1 MSQFQSLWSKMYLR
15 WSQDSSLE
23 EKAEKKAA
31 EVFRR
36 NKEARTNVIKLR
48 KQVVDMM
55 NDAIEKGLLAK
66 DDE

>member
-1 MSQFQSLWSKMYLR
+1 MYLR
-15 WSQDSSLE
+15 WSQDSSVD
-23 EKAEKKAA
+23 EKAEMKAA

-36 NKEARTNVIKLR
+36 NKEARANVIKLR
-48 KQVVDMM
+48 KQVVDLM